1 MRVRDTKIYI
11 LLTALVF
18 LMVVTFNI
26 FYISSFTT
34 RAKELTYSDAINE
47 TKSNLISVS
56 ERIIYYEHEFEASNY
71 TDVELIENPKDNYM
85 KLFDYS
91 NYGNVATALLNSQD
105 IETINAVNK
114 YYLYILIDDKLGRLD
129 LERIFE
135 PVSKQGF
142 YLFKGLNGEYV
153 YSDLSYDH
161 FFTYVAPDDSDTFTN
176 MKSKIENKEN
186 FANFVR
192 IDDETKIA
200 SGISFGK
207 DFYFCQFF
215 DLNEYKTKTKG
226 VVVMGFILSGVMAL
240 GMASIILVSIY
251 ALHKQNKLI
260 SISRRAARR
269 SDAIIIRATRSGRIF
284 EINHNI
290 PYLNGKTYKNIF
302 DFKTENDEKFKELI
316 KKQDNIM
323 ACFDGKETKRYIDFT
338 IFKYNYTYYLVGR
351 DITDAYLNNERLKEL
366 TSKNAIT
373 GLPNYFS
380 LVANY
385 TKIKQE
391 SLNRVITFLLI
402 DLVEH
407 EEISSVFGTPTYNAI
422 LDEVAS
428 RIQKTI
434 GQNNLYQIENN
445 LFLCTLNANMKEENG
460 KMIEDLINN
469 LHQTIEIK
477 NNTLYVK
484 YKFSSYDVINV
495 SKTNIS
501 LDDIIDSLK
510 VTLDVA
516 LKSINRDYIKYD
528 ATIQNMINHRKQMQE
543 DLVKALE
550 NNEFMMYFQPQYDVL
565 ENRIAGFESL
575 IRWNN
580 PKYINISPQE
590 YIELAE
596 KNGLIIEIGNFIVK
610 DVFKNA
616 KLFEPYGIAISINVS
631 PAQLFQAG
639 FVGFLLEEF
648 EKNKL
653 KPGSIAVEITETFL
667 MENFSVVIEKLNILR
682 NHGFRIHLDD
692 FGTGYSSLQY
702 LKELPIDTIKTDKE
716 FIKNLENDKTS
727 QLIIKGIIGMAKS
740 INLSV
745 ISEGVETK
753 GQAEILKRAGTNYF
767 QGWLISKAVPLDKAL
782 DMAKNGVDINMKG
795 K

>member
-1 MRVRDTKIYI
+1 MRIRDTKLYI
-11 LLTALVF
+11 LLTVF
-18 LMVVTFNI
+18 IFLIVVTFNI
-26 FYISSFTT
+26 FYVSSFTA
-34 RAKELTYSDAINE
+34 RAKELSYSDAITSCKISLLSVSDDIISYKQQFETEDYTNVEIVLDPVDNYKSYFSGSE
-47 TKSNLISVS
+47 TKVQ
-56 ERIIYYEHEFEASNY
+56 
-71 TDVELIENPKDNYM
+71 
-85 KLFDYS
+85 
-91 NYGNVATALLNSQD
+91 TALLNASE
-105 IETINAVNK
+105 IETNGNNGE
-114 YYLYILIDDKLGRLD
+114 YFLYFNLN
-129 LERIFE
+129 ERIGK
-135 PVSKQGF
+135 VKLSKILETISDKEF
-142 YLFKGLNGEYV
+142 YLFKGTRGEYV
-153 YSDLSYDH
+153 CSSLSYDH
-161 FFTYVAPDDSDTFTN
+161 FFTYVNFDVKDDL
-176 MKSKIENKEN
+176 SKVESAISNGES
-186 FANFVR
+186 FASVVTT
-192 IDDETKIA
+192 DGKTKIVA
-200 SGISFGK
+200 GICFGR
-207 DFYFCQFF
+207 DFYYAQFF
-215 DLNEYKTKTKG
+215 SLENYNSKVKG
-226 VVVMGFILSGVMAL
+226 VITMGIVVSIVMAL
-240 GMASIILVSIY
+240 GMLTTIIAAVYAVS
-251 ALHKQNKLI
+251 KQNKLI

-269 SDAIIIRATRSGRIF
+269 SDAIIIRAKRNGKII

-290 PYLNGKTYKNIF
+290 PDLNGQIYKNIF
-302 DFKTENDEKFKELI
+302 DFNAETDGSFKELI
-316 KKQDNIM
+316 KQKDNII
-323 ACFDGKETKRYIDFT
+323 AIFDGKETKRYIDFT

-351 DITDAYLNNERLKEL
+351 DITDAYLNNLRLTDL

-380 LVANY
+380 LVADF
-385 TKIKQE
+385 TKIKQDG
-391 SLNRVITFLLI
+391 LNRVITFLVI
-402 DLVEH
+402 NLVEH

-428 RIQKTI
+428 RIQKNI
-434 GQNNLYQIENN
+434 GQNKLYHIESN
-445 LFLCTLNANMKEENG
+445 LFLCALNANLKEENE
-460 KMIEDLINN
+460 KIIEDLINN

-484 YKFSSYDVINV
+484 YKFSSYDIVNI
-495 SKTNIS
+495 SKTNLS
-501 LDDIIDSLK
+501 LDEIIDSLK

-516 LKSINRDYIKYD
+516 VKSINRDYIKYD
-528 ATIQNMINHRKQMQE
+528 ASIQNMINHRKQMQD

-565 ENRIAGFESL
+565 ENSIAGFESL

-596 KNGLIIEIGNFIVK
+596 KNGLIIEIGNFIVR

-639 FVGFLLEEF
+639 FVGFLLDEF
-648 EKNKL
+648 EKNNL

-682 NHGFRIHLDD
+682 NHGFKIHLDD

-782 DMAKNGVDINMKG
+782 DMAKNGVDINTKG